1 MPGSDHDGQI
11 PVQKDSA
18 GAGRPCRQMR
28 PSALAPVRPI
38 EEDRPMRAPLLIAV
52 LALLLLPAGAAADIT
67 VDRDS
72 TTGVLTIVGDGMAD
86 NVGVARAGGFDKVTR
101 AGGGVTDNSGV
112 CPVDPDDADKLDCPQ
127 STSIAVDLGG
137 GDDSFAA
144 DAIPDSISVAGG
156 DGDDVIATSGG
167 PDVLAGG
174 PGNDTLRG
182 NSGID
187 DYFGEAGDDT
197 IHAHDGRPERISCGA
212 GTDVADNDFT
222 DIIAECERGVDLDHD
237 GFSSAVDCNDNAA
250 NIFPGAPEVFD
261 NGIDENCDG
270 RDNPNLD
277 RDADGFPVPTDC
289 NDRSAAIHP
298 GALEVR
304 GNAVDENCD
313 RVAEPFAQL
322 GAVLSNQWVVTSQFA
337 RLTQLVVHNAPK
349 GAKIVLRCKGRGCPS
364 RKATR
369 RTVSRE
375 LQRITLHRAFRR
387 AKLRFGT
394 KLTLSITAAQTIGRT
409 YTYVVKR
416 GEIPTRTTVC
426 RAPGQSRGRS
436 C

>member
-1 MPGSDHDGQI
+1 
-11 PVQKDSA
+11 
-18 GAGRPCRQMR
+18 
-28 PSALAPVRPI
+28 
-38 EEDRPMRAPLLIAV
+38 MRAPLVISV
-52 LALLLLPAGAAADIT
+52 LALLVLPAGAAAAVT

-72 TTGVLTIVGDGMAD
+72 TTGVITIVDGDGNAD
-86 NVGVARAGGFDKVTR
+86 DIFLGRAAGVDTITR
-101 AGGGVTDNSGV
+101 AGGGLAIGATVECSGGGPNPV
-112 CPVDPDDADKLDCPQ
+112 ECPAG
-127 STSIAVDLGG
+127 TSIAVDLGG
-137 GDDSFAA
+137 GNDRFRV
-144 DAIPDSISVAGG
+144 DAVPSSVSVSGG
-156 DGDDVIATSGG
+156 DGNDDIATSGG

-174 PGNDTLRG
+174 PGDDILRG

-187 DYFGEAGDDT
+187 DYFGETGNDT
-197 IHAHDGRPERISCGA
+197 IQAHDGRPERISCGA
-212 GTDVADNDFT
+212 GTDVANNDFT
-222 DIIAECERGVDLDHD
+222 DIIAECERGVDTDMD
-237 GFSSAVDCNDNAA
+237 GFSTAVDCNDNAA
-250 NIFPGAPEVFD
+250 NVFPGAPEIFD

-277 RDADGFPVPTDC
+277 RDADGFPVPGDC
-289 NDRSAAIHP
+289 DDGNAAIHP

-313 RVAEPFAQL
+313 HVAEPFAQL
-322 GAVLSNQWVVTSQFA
+322 GAVLSNQWVVTSRFA

-349 GAKIVLRCKGRGCPS
+349 GARIVLRCKGRGCPS

-369 RTVSRE
+369 RTVTRE

-416 GEIPTRTTVC
+416 GQIPTRTTVC